1 MTKTLINPPTLPT
14 PRGFN
19 HGILTDGGRFL
30 FLAGQDAGDGNGQ
43 IVAVGDMV
51 GQAEQV
57 LSNLQVV
64 VVTAGGQMTDIVK
77 LNLYVTDKALYKTH
91 LKALGE
97 LFRRYFGRYYPTM
110 ALFEVKSLFQDD
122 ALIEMEGIAVIEI
135 EVRDRENGNT

>member
-1 MTKTLINPPTLPT
+1 MTKTLINPPSLPT

-19 HGILTDGGRFL
+19 HGILTEGGQLL

-57 LSNLQVV
+57 LSNLQAVV
-64 VVTAGGQMTDIVK
+64 VAGGGQMTNIVK
-77 LNLYVTDKALYKTH
+77 LNLYVTDKALYKNH
-91 LKALGE
+91 LKEMGD

-122 ALIEMEGIAVIEI
+122 ALIEMEGMAVI
-135 EVRDRENGNT
+135 D